1 MLDQRSEAAAFA
13 ILCRV
18 GPVLRHEVA
27 GLMQPVRMLVTVL
40 ERRTNKPEV
49 DLAATAESI
58 STISLLTKQAS
69 AGCMSAFEWI
79 APPNNASMNLRV
91 GVDELKK
98 LLALEL
104 SASALT
110 LENAI
115 PYETLDVPQS
125 FVRLVLIGAL
135 LAFSDSQR
143 VPSTLRIS
151 TEASALSLSL
161 APKQGVVMDATHF
174 DSHQRRID
182 FADAESLAMSFGLTT
197 ERGEGWFRI
206 ELPTSSS
213 E

>member
-1 MLDQRSEAAAFA
+1 MLNQRSEAAAYA
-13 ILCRV
+13 ILRRI

-40 ERRTNKPEV
+40 ERRANKPEV
-49 DLAATAESI
+49 DQAAIVESI
-58 STISLLTKQAS
+58 STISMLTKQAS
-69 AGCMSAFEWI
+69 VGCMSAFEWI
-79 APPNNASMNLRV
+79 APPSNASMNLRT

-98 LLALEL
+98 LLALEF

-115 PYETLDVPQS
+115 PYDTVAVPQS

-143 VPSTLRIS
+143 VPSTLRIAI
-151 TEASALSLSL
+151 EASALSLSL
-161 APKQGVVMDATHF
+161 APDNGDEREPTHF
-174 DSHQRRID
+174 DRHQRCID
-182 FADAESLAMSFGLTT
+182 WADAESLAMSFGLTT

-206 ELPTSSS
+206 ELPTSLS
-213 E
+213 

>member
-1 MLDQRSEAAAFA
+1 MLDQRSEAAAYA

-18 GPVLRHEVA
+18 GPVLRHDVA

-69 AGCMSAFEWI
+69 VGCMSAFEWI
-79 APPNNASMNLRV
+79 APPSNASMNLRV

-115 PYETLDVPQS
+115 LYESLDVPQS
-125 FVRLVLIGAL
+125 FVRFVLIGAL

-143 VPSTLRIS
+143 VPGTLRIAIEGS
-151 TEASALSLSL
+151 VLLLSLE
-161 APKQGVVMDATHF
+161 PKQGDVLSATHF
-174 DSHQRRID
+174 DSHQRRIE

-197 ERGEGWFRI
+197 ERGEGCFRI